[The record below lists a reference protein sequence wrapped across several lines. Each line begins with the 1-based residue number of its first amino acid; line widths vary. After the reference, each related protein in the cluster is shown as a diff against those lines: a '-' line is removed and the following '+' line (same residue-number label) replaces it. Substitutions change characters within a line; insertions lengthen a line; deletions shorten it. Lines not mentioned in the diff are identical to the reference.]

1 MDIKK
6 ENNGNTKQARE
17 IQKMVMQLIQLWIPT
32 LEDEL
37 HGQKSALRS
46 RAMKL
51 MGLWIERLEFENEE
65 DRLRKEGAEWE
76 YENQLLNKDEW
87 GEEENNYDWEF
98 RYKHI

>member
-6 ENNGNTKQARE
+6 ENNRNTKQARE
-17 IQKMVMQLIQLWIPT
+17 FQNKVMELIQLWIPA

-51 MGLWIERLEFENEE
+51 MGLWITRMEFDNAE
-65 DRLRKEGAEWE
+65 DRLRKEIFEWE
-76 YENQLLNKDEW
+76 REDNELNF
-87 GEEENNYDWEF
+87 GEGQYDWGF
-98 RYKHI
+98 REEHV

>member
-6 ENNGNTKQARE
+6 ENNENTKQARE

-51 MGLWIERLEFENEE
+51 MGLWITRLEFDNAE
-65 DRLRKEGAEWE
+65 DLLRKEIREWE
-76 YENQLLNKDEW
+76 N
-87 GEEENNYDWEF
+87 ENNEMNCGVDQYDWDFWNE
-98 RYKHI
+98 HV

>member
-6 ENNGNTKQARE
+6 DNKGNTKQARE
-17 IQKMVMQLIQLWIPT
+17 FQNMVMELIQLWIPT

-51 MGLWIERLEFENEE
+51 MGLWITRLEYENEE
-65 DRLRKEGAEWE
+65 DRVRKETAEWE
-76 YENQLLNKDEW
+76 HENGILNTEEW
-87 GEEENNYDWEF
+87 EGNENTYGWDF
-98 RYKHI
+98 RSEHI

>member
-65 DRLRKEGAEWE
+65 DRLRKEISEWE
-76 YENQLLNKDEW
+76 R
-87 GEEENNYDWEF
+87 ENNELNFGEDQYDWEF
-98 RYKHI
+98 QYEHS